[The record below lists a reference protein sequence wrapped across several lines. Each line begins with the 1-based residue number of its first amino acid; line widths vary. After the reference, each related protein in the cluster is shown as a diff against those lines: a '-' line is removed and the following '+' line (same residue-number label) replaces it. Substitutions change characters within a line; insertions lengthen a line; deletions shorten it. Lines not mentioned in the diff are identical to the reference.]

1 MRVCLILE
9 GCYPYVRGGV
19 STWAQEYI
27 KSNPDIEFVIWAV
40 HSARKNAKKP
50 LYELPVNVVE
60 MREVFLED
68 AYIGRK
74 CRNIDEENCQKV
86 VSALSTIL
94 DTNVDEWNKLFDV
107 CCSNSLN
114 SYQLGCSKS
123 FFNFAVNVAE
133 TSNETIGLSDAY
145 YGLKSMLMP
154 LLFLFQQQIPEADL
168 YHSAVTG
175 YGGIL
180 GSLAKYL
187 TGKPYILTE
196 HGIYPRE
203 REEELLQADWVLP
216 SLRSTWISMFYN
228 LSKCAYYYAD
238 KVTAL
243 FESASQKQI
252 EIGCDKNKCTIV
264 ENGIHS
270 ECFKD
275 MPFRKSDNSVNI
287 GAFLRFAPIKDIKTL
302 IYAFFELTQKLD
314 DVNLYLLG
322 GTDDE
327 EYKEECIALI
337 KRLGLNNV
345 IITGYVD
352 TAEYMKN
359 MDITVMSSISE
370 GQPLAILESLS
381 AGRPCV
387 TTNVGNCKEL
397 LEEPKD
403 GFGQAGFCCTPM
415 DSIGLSDA
423 LYRLCIDEDLRKTFG
438 SNGRKR
444 IENNYTHKVMRDKYL
459 RVYSEVL

>member
-1 MRVCLILE
+1 M
-9 GCYPYVRGGV
+9 
-19 STWAQEYI
+19 
-27 KSNPDIEFVIWAV
+27 
-40 HSARKNAKKP
+40 
-50 LYELPVNVVE
+50 
-60 MREVFLED
+60 
-68 AYIGRK
+68 
-74 CRNIDEENCQKV
+74 
-86 VSALSTIL
+86 
-94 DTNVDEWNKLFDV
+94 
-107 CCSNSLN
+107 
-114 SYQLGCSKS
+114 
-123 FFNFAVNVAE
+123 
-133 TSNETIGLSDAY
+133 
-145 YGLKSMLMP
+145 
-154 LLFLFQQQIPEADL
+154 
-168 YHSAVTG
+168 
-175 YGGIL
+175 
-180 GSLAKYL
+180 
-187 TGKPYILTE
+187 
-196 HGIYPRE
+196 
-203 REEELLQADWVLP
+203 
-216 SLRSTWISMFYN
+216 
-228 LSKCAYYYAD
+228 
-238 KVTAL
+238 
-243 FESASQKQI
+243 
-252 EIGCDKNKCTIV
+252 
-264 ENGIHS
+264 
-270 ECFKD
+270 
-275 MPFRKSDNSVNI
+275 
-287 GAFLRFAPIKDIKTL
+287 
-302 IYAFFELTQKLD
+302 
-314 DVNLYLLG
+314 LG

>member
-19 STWAQEYI
+19 STWAHEYI
-27 KSNPDIEFVIWAV
+27 LSNKDIEFIIWTVNAD
-40 HSARKNAKKP
+40 RKTAKKS
-50 LYELPVNVVE
+50 LYELPDNVVE
-60 MREVFLED
+60 LKEIFLED
-68 AYIGRK
+68 AYVGSVGK
-74 CRNIDEENCQKV
+74 KNEE
-86 VSALSTIL
+86 SDYSIAIEHLATIL
-94 DTNVDEWNKLFDV
+94 KDDKIKWDSIIEQCRQSRF
-107 CCSNSLN
+107 NSAMLGN
-114 SYQLGCSKS
+114 SESFLQYAVEFSKS
-123 FFNFAVNVAE
+123 NA
-133 TSNETIGLSDAY
+133 ETIGLSDTY
-145 YGLKSMLMP
+145 YGLKSMVLP
-154 LLFLFQQQIPEADL
+154 IHFLLQQEIPDADL

-180 GSLAKYL
+180 GAMAKKI
-187 TGKPYILTE
+187 TKKPFVLTE

-415 DSIGLSDA
+415 DSIGLSNA